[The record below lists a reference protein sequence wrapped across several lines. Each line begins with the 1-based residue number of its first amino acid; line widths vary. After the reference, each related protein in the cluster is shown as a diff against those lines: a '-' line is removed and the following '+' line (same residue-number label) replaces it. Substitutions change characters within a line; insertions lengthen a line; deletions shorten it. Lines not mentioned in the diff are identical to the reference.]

1 MNGFI
6 KKTLIFIAVMAV
18 VALTGWFGR
27 KAYKKATEHRLI
39 AEAAKYMEKQDYRN
53 AGLCLQ
59 RALQIN
65 PVNVEIN
72 RLIADMLEDTGAPGA
87 LSWRI
92 RAAQLQTNNVEY
104 RFAWAQTALKAND
117 LPSAIQALR
126 GVDEKS
132 RSTAQFHKLAG
143 ALAWNLHDVADAEKE
158 YSEALRLE
166 PTNQAVVLNLSTVR
180 LVSTNKSVADAA
192 RLSLEKIPTNSPLHL
207 TAVRYL
213 ATDAVTHKSFDRA
226 IFYSQQVINDPK
238 AVYPDKLTHL
248 QILHQAGSSQFDAWQ
263 TALEKDATRSPYHAY
278 ALGQWMQLE
287 ETPAQALHWL
297 QSLPLEMQTNQPVP
311 MGITD
316 CQIALKD
323 WKGLLAIVEKQDW
336 GELNFYRLSLESLA
350 QRRLDQNREAET
362 SWHRAFLLSSH
373 RLDRLARL
381 NQLTTAWEWTP
392 ERYEVLQNIVA
403 EFPKE
408 QWADEQLI
416 ALLYADGKTHALADL
431 LDKMYSADPSNL
443 RVKNNLATV
452 LLLLK
457 SDLEKANRLA
467 SESYNS
473 STNNPFFACTY
484 AYSLFLQSR
493 TGEAVKILDLLKAEY
508 LQNPSIAAYYGV
520 VESEAGHKNIAR
532 EPLKLAQ
539 TARLLPEEMA
549 LVRQAA
555 ARP

>member
-6 KKTLIFIAVMAV
+6 RKTLIFIAVMAV
-18 VALTGWFGR
+18 VAFAGWFGR

-39 AEAAKYMEKQDYRN
+39 AEANKYLEKQDFRN

-65 PVNVEIN
+65 PLNVEIN
-72 RLIADMLEDTGAPGA
+72 KLTADMLEEAGAPGA

-104 RFAWAQTALKAND
+104 RFAWAQTALKVND

-126 GVDEKS
+126 GVDEQF

-143 ALAWNLHDVADAEKE
+143 ALAWNLHDIPDAEKE

-166 PTNQAVVLNLSTVR
+166 PTNLAVVLNLSTVR
-180 LVSTNKSVADAA
+180 IVSTNKAVADAA
-192 RLSLEKIPTNSPLHL
+192 RLSLETFPTNSPLHL
-207 TAVRYL
+207 TAIRYL

-226 IFYSQQVINDPK
+226 IFYSQQVINDSK
-238 AVYPDKLTHL
+238 ATYADKLAHL
-248 QILHQAGSSQFDAWQ
+248 QILHQANSPQFDSWQ
-263 TALEKDATRSPYHAY
+263 TALEEDAAHSPYHAY
-278 ALGQWMQLE
+278 ALGHWMQME
-287 ETPAQALHWL
+287 ETPALALHWL
-297 QSLPLEMQTNQPVP
+297 QSLPLNAQTNQPVP
-311 MGITD
+311 MVMTD
-316 CQIALKD
+316 CQMALKD

-336 GELNFYRLSLESLA
+336 GELNYYRLALESLA
-350 QRRLDQNREAET
+350 GRHLGEELASKAAWQ
-362 SWHRAFLLSSH
+362 RAFLLSFH

-381 NQLTTAWEWTP
+381 DQITASWGWTP
-392 ERYEVLQNIVA
+392 ERYEVLQNIVS

-408 QWADEQLI
+408 KWADEQLV
-416 ALLYADGKTHALADL
+416 ALFYADGKTHALADL
-431 LDKMYSADPSNL
+431 LDKMYSADPSNIKL
-443 RVKNNLATV
+443 KNNLATV

-457 SDLEKANRLA
+457 SNLGKAHRLA

-484 AYSLFLQSR
+484 AYSLLLQSKPE
-493 TGEAVKILDLLKAEY
+493 EAVKTLDLLKAEY
-508 LQNPSIAAYYGV
+508 LKNPSIAAYYGV
-520 VESEAGHKNIAR
+520 VEAEAGHKNVAR
-532 EPLKLAQ
+532 EPLKLAE

-549 LVRQAA
+549 LVHQAA